1 MLALEVSEMH
11 GFSRRVLEGI
21 PIEEGFENDRK
32 ILSDI
37 IEGEFTCRIN
47 SLVLQKQARTD
58 PHYQGMLKKIE
69 SKYHISH
76 GSAIM
81 GLSLLQSFTQ
91 DDEFL
96 NIKENLEWAAKSTH
110 WNKFTSISSLGLI
123 HKNNRDKQVFKKFLP
138 ENNSGDGI
146 NHYSNGGALYG
157 LGLLYTG
164 TANED
169 IIQYI
174 LEKTTNPTLNTN

>member
-21 PIEEGFENDRK
+21 PIEVEWESDRK

-37 IEGEFTCRIN
+37 IEGEFTCKIN

-58 PHYQGMLKKIE
+58 PHYLAMLKKID
-69 SKYHISH
+69 SKYSISH
-76 GSAIM
+76 GAAIM

-91 DDEFL
+91 DEEFL
-96 NIKENLEWAAKSTH
+96 NIKENLELAAKSTH

-123 HKNNRDKQVFKKFLP
+123 HRNTRDKAVLKKFLP
-138 ENNSGDGI
+138 ENNSGDGV

-164 TANED
+164 TNNQT
-169 IIQYI
+169 IIDYI
-174 LEKTTNPTLNTN
+174 L